1 MWNEWVKFTEKGDFS
16 LLNAA
21 PSFMSSLPP
30 APVSGLGCSKWTT
43 PVLWL
48 IWFPCAGLNF
58 LTLVIHAQGFWRL
71 LFWLISSQLESCSPP
86 SKTPLCVIGG
96 EISVFPAEWHKG
108 NWCPGNKCINS
119 LQCVLFLYFKVLLGE
134 GRFKKLS
141 NKVFGIFNHLLTIC

>member
-1 MWNEWVKFTEKGDFS
+1 MSGWNSQRKGTFPS
-16 LLNAA
+16 SMLHLPSWAHFLL
-21 PSFMSSLPP
+21 
-30 APVSGLGCSKWTT
+30 
-43 PVLWL
+43 
-48 IWFPCAGLNF
+48 
-58 LTLVIHAQGFWRL
+58 L
-71 LFWLISSQLESCSPP
+71 LFQVWVARSGQLLFCDWFGSLVLDLIFLLLSFTLKAFGGCFSDWFHHSWRAVPPP